1 MDRTDSLS
9 RSRCRERRL
18 QCETQTI
25 PAAALHGGTSDHCA
39 GPGETTI
46 KMRVAVPETDLRPCG
61 KFQPNP
67 FSSFA
72 GHASKQTDSETENMS
87 MSMNM
92 SINTG
97 RSLVHQHCLHF
108 VHFMRLQ
115 RNLIPK
121 WHLRPYPITHPNL
134 ATRLTHDPLSPVL
147 DTC

>member
-1 MDRTDSLS
+1 MATDRQTDVQMDRTDSLS

-18 QCETQTI
+18 QCETQTL
-25 PAAALHGGTSDHCA
+25 PAAALHGGTSNHCA

-61 KFQPNP
+61 KLQPNP

-97 RSLVHQHCLHF
+97 RSALSALRSLHATATKP
-108 VHFMRLQ
+108 HSEMASKALS
-115 RNLIPK
+115 
-121 WHLRPYPITHPNL
+121 YHPSEL
-134 ATRLTHDPLSPVL
+134 GDPFDP
-147 DTC
+147 